1 MNLRIA
7 RKILVRGRP
16 PLPAGNGW
24 GPRPCAQARAA
35 RKVVIRHWYRQA
47 WPCGVFN
54 DERDAWCH
62 ADNRAMTAQSRR
74 FGVKP

>member
-16 PLPAGNGW
+16 LLPAGNGW
-24 GPRPCAQARAA
+24 GARPCAQERAA
-35 RKVVIRHWYRQA
+35 RKVVIQHWSRQA
-47 WPCGVFN
+47 WPGGVFS

-62 ADNRAMTAQSRR
+62 ADNRAMNVQERR
-74 FGVKP
+74 PGLKK